1 MNRLIDQGRIQPVM
15 SAVYPLEETGEAAQ
29 AVHRNEAEG
38 KLAVLC
44 LAPEAGQG
52 ITDADKRERI
62 GDQRIR
68 LFERFTQGEI

>member
-1 MNRLIDQGRIQPVM
+1 M
-15 SAVYPLEETGEAAQ
+15 
-29 AVHRNEAEG
+29 HRNEAEG